1 MYQQNESKNR
11 TQNETLDG
19 FLACYFWTLL
29 KKDPVDD
36 NFSFYFQFKYR
47 TQILILWLTYYGGTQ
62 NISVAYLTWYGVKNP
77 EKRITILVYSP

>member
-29 KKDPVDD
+29 KQAEKLKSRERSPDVDRL
-36 NFSFYFQFKYR
+36 NSR
-47 TQILILWLTYYGGTQ
+47 
-62 NISVAYLTWYGVKNP
+62 
-77 EKRITILVYSP
+77 